1 MLYINYKPNVLFNTI
16 FNNRVKFRYRLLGSK
31 KKCICLYCGVYYIIY
46 GKEETTE
53 EKLNKLIEKEK
64 RQDQLL
70 IEAIDKMNI
79 QELELSRLN
88 NKLKDENDNNK
99 ESIDDYVV
107 IL

>member
-1 MLYINYKPNVLFNTI
+1 MFYVIPSILIESSLG
-16 FNNRVKFRYRLLGSK
+16 LGSWVVK
-31 KKCICLYCGVYYIIY
+31 KSAYGLYCGIYYIIY

-88 NKLKDENDNNK
+88 TKLNDENNY
-99 ESIDDYVV
+99 EAIDDYVV

>member
-1 MLYINYKPNVLFNTI
+1 MFYYIFPSLLIESSLGLGTWV
-16 FNNRVKFRYRLLGSK
+16 VKKSAYG
-31 KKCICLYCGVYYIIY
+31 LYCGIYYIMY

-88 NKLKDENDNNK
+88 NKLKDDNDNNK

>member
-1 MLYINYKPNVLFNTI
+1 MYYLIPSLLIESSLGIGSWVVKKSVYGLYY
-16 FNNRVKFRYRLLGSK
+16 
-31 KKCICLYCGVYYIIY
+31 GVYYIIY

-88 NKLKDENDNNK
+88 NKLKDDNDNNK